1 MLKITPKLKS
11 FLGITLLVTMAA
23 TGWQSSARAETD
35 GISQMIGSEEFLK
48 MTADM
53 MNSSLPMM
61 LDEDTQWDSSYA
73 GPGKM
78 LTYNYT
84 LVNYS
89 ASQID
94 GLMFANSIRSTLA
107 DIALRIYVRTFFE
120 SGINTFSNSLKFL
133 NSLLHPIFE
142 NRPPTLYFV

>member
-1 MLKITPKLKS
+1 MLKITPKLRS

-35 GISQMIGSEEFLK
+35 AISQMIASEEFLK

-61 LDEDTQWDSSYA
+61 LDEDTQWNSSYA

-94 GLMFANSIRSTLA
+94 GLMFANNIRSTLA
-107 DIALRIYVRTFFE
+107 DTICTTPATQIFPDNGVMLNFHYYDNTRNLIARVNVAP
-120 SGINTFSNSLKFL
+120 SDCN
-133 NSLLHPIFE
+133 
-142 NRPPTLYFV
+142 